1 SDEQK
6 SKYLGEACFL
16 REWNYFNL
24 ARNFGRVP
32 LHTSTVVTLDQ
43 TSAPLAG
50 SLDEV
55 YDLILSDCR
64 KAIEL
69 LDIERG
75 LGRADKVAAQSL
87 AAKVYLTI
95 ASSKEHN
102 VPVYS
107 AMSKDVATMY
117 DSAAFF
123 AGEVVLNQSEYG
135 FDDNLL

>member
-1 SDEQK
+1 
-6 SKYLGEACFL
+6 EAYFL
-16 REWNYFNL
+16 RAWNYFNL

-32 LHTSTVVTLDQ
+32 LHTTTVTTLDQ
-43 TSAPLAG
+43 TSAPMAS

-55 YDLILSDCR
+55 YDLILADCK

-95 ASSKEHN
+95 ASSKENN
-102 VPVYS
+102 VPLYS
-107 AMSKDVATMY
+107 SMSKDVAEMY
-117 DSAAFF
+117 DSAAFY
-123 AGEVVLNQSEYG
+123 AREVVMNQSEYG
-135 FDDNLL
+135 FDDDLLSIYDVEKHF